1 MEPCLEKHLT
11 KIASVV
17 NIPDNKANDDNSG
30 EDDDEDDE
38 EEILDDED
46 MTEDEEED
54 SEEEEDCEDIETSV
68 KSKERRRIKASC
80 SFLNDEA
87 EDEDGNGDDP
97 GRCRCM
103 LLTFLMAGQ
112 KITGSNFS
120 FFFLFSSQTI
130 TKTMMKMI

>member
-1 MEPCLEKHLT
+1 MEPYLEKHLT

-54 SEEEEDCEDIETSV
+54 SEEEEDCEDTETSV

-97 GRCRCM
+97 GSADACY
-103 LLTFLMAGQ
+103 LQF
-112 KITGSNFS
+112 
-120 FFFLFSSQTI
+120 
-130 TKTMMKMI
+130 

>member
-1 MEPCLEKHLT
+1 MEPCLEKLLT

-30 EDDDEDDE
+30 EDDDEDDD

-54 SEEEEDCEDIETSV
+54 SEEEEDCEDFKTSV
-68 KSKERRRIKASC
+68 RSKERRRIKASC

-87 EDEDGNGDDP
+87 EDEDGDGDDP
-97 GRCRCM
+97 GS
-103 LLTFLMAGQ
+103 TD
-112 KITGSNFS
+112 
-120 FFFLFSSQTI
+120 QTDACYLHF
-130 TKTMMKMI
+130 

>member
-1 MEPCLEKHLT
+1 MWNHALKNT

-54 SEEEEDCEDIETSV
+54 SEEEEDCEDTETSV

-87 EDEDGNGDDP
+87 
-97 GRCRCM
+97 R
-103 LLTFLMAGQ
+103 FLS
-112 KITGSNFS
+112 IDST
-120 FFFLFSSQTI
+120 SSCNQLGVPAPTSSLG
-130 TKTMMKMI
+130 